1 MMPKTFA
8 QSESG
13 VVYIADGFN
22 AVQRWDGNTSALETA
37 GVDPPPTAVVIAG
50 SGSGSISGT
59 YTAYQR
65 FVDRLGN
72 FSNLSPISNTLTIA
86 GKSQIDYSSVD
97 APTSSQV
104 VSRQILRNA
113 SGNTTTYYL
122 DVETTD
128 LSATTFTSTKTD
140 ATLTGQ
146 TAVPIVDSEGNDLAA
161 DRYTVPPED
170 MPLLLTANGRLLF
183 AGEALYDQGAIQITQ
198 SSATVQGIG
207 TNWTS
212 AMAGRYL
219 TVTSETRAPAL
230 IASVDTNTQ
239 TITLD
244 AVWPG
249 RTYAYVRYGIRS
261 DIDRRR
267 GVQWS
272 EAGLPEAVPPL
283 SLLNVAR
290 AGGPGD
296 LTAMFRVGSLVYLA
310 ESNRTHTF
318 SFVNDPALSDAGGD
332 GQVFLSSH
340 RGCVNQRCVVIVE
353 DVAYML
359 DQQGVYAFRSGGTE
373 PLSGPVHDLFDDE
386 GDYDYHIHWEYKQF
400 FHGCH
405 DVDQEWIRF
414 FVSLDHRRYPHHCL
428 CYDYRQQR
436 WWLEEYSFPICSSCA
451 GQIDGKHVVFAGSSG
466 GRVFVLGG
474 GDLDGI
480 QSQDDGTLS
489 GTVTS
494 GSIQT
499 LTDTSAVFD
508 TMALPGYTVTIT
520 AGKGKGQRRIITAA
534 TSTMLTVL
542 VPWTTALDTTSQYQI
557 GGISF
562 QWKSGVF
569 RYAAAEKSNVRQL
582 DLIGLSGDD
591 GFADLRLYIDRS
603 TTALKWG
610 LTAVNQGVT
619 TTRNNA
625 DALLDLSRA
634 DGNWQMRLDGLRQG
648 NLDGPK
654 FVEAEIAGVQAVD
667 RVEFYELT
675 LGGLNQ

>member
-1 MMPKTFA
+1 MPKTFA

-13 VVYIADGFN
+13 VVYIADGLH

-37 GVDPPPTAVVIAG
+37 GVAPPATAVVIAG

-72 FSNLSPISNTLTIA
+72 FSNLSPISNTLVVA
-86 GKSQIDYSSVD
+86 GKLQIDYSSVD
-97 APTSSQV
+97 IPTSSQV

-113 SGNTTTYYL
+113 SGNTSTYYL

-128 LSATTFTSTKTD
+128 LAATTFTSTKTD

-161 DRYTVPPED
+161 DRYTVPPDD

-183 AGEALYDQGAIQITQ
+183 AGEALYDHGAIEITQ
-198 SSATVQGIG
+198 GSATVQGLC
-207 TNWTS
+207 TQWTS

-219 TVTSETRAPAL
+219 TIESETLAPAL

-239 TITLD
+239 TLTLD

-249 RTYAYVRYGIRS
+249 RTYAFVGYGIRS

-272 EAGLPEAVPPL
+272 EAGIAEAVPPL

-332 GQVFLSSH
+332 GQVFLSSY

-359 DQQGVYAFRSGGTE
+359 DQQGIYAFRSGGAE
-373 PLSGPVHDLFDDE
+373 PLSTAIHDVFDDE
-386 GDYDYHIHWEYKQF
+386 GGYDFHVHWEHKEF
-400 FHGCH
+400 FHGSH
-405 DVDQEWIRF
+405 DVDQELIRF
-414 FVSLDHRRYPHHCL
+414 FVCLDHRRYPHHCL

-436 WWLEEYSFPICSSCA
+436 WWIEEYPVPICSSCA

-474 GDLDGI
+474 GDLDGV
-480 QSQDDGTLS
+480 DWGTTA

-494 GSIQT
+494 AGIQT
-499 LTDTSAVFD
+499 LTDSSAVFD

-520 AGKGKGQRRIITAA
+520 AGKGKGQRRIITSA
-534 TSTMLTVL
+534 TSTTLSVL
-542 VPWTTALDTTSQYQI
+542 VPWTTSLDTTSQYQI

-569 RYAAAEKSNVRQL
+569 RYAAAEKSNVREL
-582 DLIGLSGDD
+582 DLMGLSGDD

-625 DALLDLSRA
+625 DAVLDLSRA

-654 FVEAEIAGVQAVD
+654 FVEAEIAGVQGVD
-667 RVEFYELT
+667 PVEFYELS
-675 LGGLNQ
+675 LGGLTQ